1 MASTSRELVRQC
13 LRFEGPARVPRELWS
28 LPWAERRYPA
38 ELAELRQQFPSDF
51 DWCPNVYRPSD
62 RVRGNPYAA
71 GEYIDEW
78 GCVFTNLQEGVIGE
92 VKAPLLT
99 DLTNLTALR
108 PPYET
113 LPADVAAARDQ
124 VNRACAA
131 SERFVKGACCP
142 RPWERYQFLRGSET
156 SYLDVMEPEA
166 RMTQVLRRLHE
177 FYLKELEFW
186 VRTDV
191 DAITFMD
198 DWGAQHQLL
207 IPPRVWRELFKPLYK
222 DYCDLAHA
230 HGKFTFMHSDG
241 CISEIYEDLA
251 EVGVDAMNSQ
261 LFVMDM
267 ADLARRV
274 KGRITFWGEMD
285 RQHVLTS
292 PDPEVGRKAVRQV
305 VKHLYDPR
313 GGVIAQLEFGPGS
326 QPATVRAVF
335 EEWDKVRGDARES
348 R

>member
-13 LRFEGPARVPRELWS
+13 LKFEGPARVPRELWV

-38 ELAELRQQFPSDF
+38 ELAELRRQFPADF

-62 RVRGNPYAA
+62 RARGNPYAV

-92 VKAPLLT
+92 VKAPLLP
-99 DLTNLTALR
+99 DLADLAALQ
-108 PPYET
+108 PPDDT
-113 LPADVAAARDQ
+113 LPSDVAAARDK
-124 VNRACAA
+124 VNGACAA

-166 RMTQVLRRLHE
+166 GMTRVLRRLHE
-177 FYLKELEFW
+177 FYLRELEFW

-230 HGKFTFMHSDG
+230 HGKFVFMHSDG
-241 CISEIYEDLA
+241 CISEVYEDLV
-251 EVGVDAMNSQ
+251 EIGVDAINSQ

-267 ADLARRV
+267 ADLARRI

-285 RQHVLTS
+285 RQHVLSS
-292 PDPEVGRKAVRQV
+292 PDPEVGRKAVREV

-313 GGVIAQLEFGPGS
+313 GGVIAQLEFGPGA

-335 EEWDKVRGDARES
+335 EEWDKVRGGAMQS

>member
-13 LRFEGPARVPRELWS
+13 LRFEGPARVPRELWV
-28 LPWAERRYPA
+28 LPWAERRYPD
-38 ELAELRQQFPSDF
+38 ELAELRRQFPADF
-51 DWCPNVYRPSD
+51 DWCPNVYRPSG
-62 RVRGNPYAA
+62 RVRGNPYAV
-71 GEYIDEW
+71 GEYVDEW

-92 VKAPLLT
+92 VKAPLLP
-99 DLTNLTALR
+99 DLADPAALQ
-108 PPYET
+108 PPDDT
-113 LPADVAAARDQ
+113 LPVDVADARDK

-131 SERFVKGACCP
+131 SERFIKGACCP

-156 SYLDVMEPEA
+156 SYVDVMEPEA
-166 RMTQVLRRLHE
+166 GMTRVLRRLHE
-177 FYLKELEFW
+177 FYLRELEFW

-230 HGKFTFMHSDG
+230 HGKFVFMHSDG
-241 CISEIYEDLA
+241 FISEIYEDLV
-251 EVGVDAMNSQ
+251 EIGVDALNSQ

-285 RQHVLTS
+285 RQHVLNS
-292 PDPEVGRKAVRQV
+292 PDPEVGRKAVREV

-313 GGVIAQLEFGPGS
+313 GGVIAQLEFGPGA
-326 QPATVRAVF
+326 QPATVQAVF
-335 EEWDKVRGDARES
+335 EEWDKFRA
-348 R
+348 